1 MTVAAAFD
9 VAGRRRSPATI
20 PGYHAGR
27 AARNK
32 GQLDPADPPTV
43 EEIIAVMR
51 QTADDLHGARL
62 RALIVVLWRS
72 GLRVQEALAFG
83 ERDLEARRG
92 SLLVR
97 SGKGGRRREI
107 GMDPGGGGPRP
118 PLNYDFWYRPRQN
131 VLVSSEFGE
140 PNAYESG
147 FDIEDVG
154 AGRYGQRLHFWN
166 LAERRL
172 EQTLDLGEQGLVPLE
187 VRFLHDAEAEQGF
200 VGATLASNIFRFH
213 RVSPVGLNAAP

>member
-1 MTVAAAFD
+1 VIEREELVETTGCTRPHTVHCMPGDNIVISMLGDADGNGACGFAVLDARTFE
-9 VAGRRRSPATI
+9 VRGRWE
-20 PGYHAGR
+20 
-27 AARNK
+27 N
-32 GQLDPADPPTV
+32 
-43 EEIIAVMR
+43 
-51 QTADDLHGARL
+51 
-62 RALIVVLWRS
+62 
-72 GLRVQEALAFG
+72 
-83 ERDLEARRG
+83 
-92 SLLVR
+92 
-97 SGKGGRRREI
+97 
-107 GMDPGGGGPRP
+107 GGPCP
-118 PLNYDFWYRPRQN
+118 TLNYDFWYQPRQN

-187 VRFLHDAEAEQGF
+187 LRFLHDAEAEQGF